1 MNIEFLRSPWFL
13 AAVVL
18 LAGGAFAVT
27 ALAWGIAGWASIVL
41 GLVALVVAVL
51 RQRL

>member
-18 LAGGAFAVT
+18 LVGGAYAVT
-27 ALAWGIAGWASIVL
+27 VLAWGIAGWASIVL
-41 GLVALVVAVL
+41 GLVAMVIAVR

>member
-1 MNIEFLRSPWFL
+1 MNIEFLRSPWCL
-13 AAVVL
+13 VAVVL

-27 ALAWGIAGWASIVL
+27 VLAWGIAGWASILL
-41 GLVALVVAVL
+41 GLIAMIIAVL